1 MVRDHDQTRPHIRKA
16 LIAQIEILCNEAV
29 QVHQS
34 LPLYHEPTLESPRI
48 QILQR
53 LTNLCVVLEG
63 MGSEGR
69 RQTNEFMKEILNEE
83 TIENLVKAFA
93 CTLPASRQLLA
104 QLRYVTFLSSPRT
117 LFFLVKLLS
126 AVLLLYIHIL
136 WISICMSVHMCIP
149 RCCCTSF
156 CLTSRQH
163 MLCPTPPCPT
173 LSCRSL
179 PFTHTCIQMYAH
191 TYMYTY
197 SRTHE

>member
-1 MVRDHDQTRPHIRKA
+1 MPYLDLYYLTHDIILFFFRCGRIIVQMARDHDQTRPHIRKA
-16 LIAQIEILCNEAV
+16 LIAQIEVLCNEAV

-104 QLRYVTFLSSPRT
+104 QLRCITSSIFSSL
-117 LFFLVKLLS
+117 LFTLLS
-126 AVLLLYIHIL
+126 FV
-136 WISICMSVHMCIP
+136 SS
-149 RCCCTSF
+149 
-156 CLTSRQH
+156 
-163 MLCPTPPCPT
+163 
-173 LSCRSL
+173 
-179 PFTHTCIQMYAH
+179 
-191 TYMYTY
+191 
-197 SRTHE
+197 

>member
-1 MVRDHDQTRPHIRKA
+1 MFIFLFIFIFVFIFILIFINFLNTIWLYLPSFPSIYYSHIQSNLLISEPFIQFHTFISCRCGRIIVQMARDHDQTRPHIRKA
-16 LIAQIEILCNEAV
+16 LLAQIEMLCNEAV

-104 QLRYVTFLSSPRT
+104 QLR
-117 LFFLVKLLS
+117 
-126 AVLLLYIHIL
+126 
-136 WISICMSVHMCIP
+136 
-149 RCCCTSF
+149 
-156 CLTSRQH
+156 
-163 MLCPTPPCPT
+163 
-173 LSCRSL
+173 
-179 PFTHTCIQMYAH
+179 
-191 TYMYTY
+191 
-197 SRTHE
+197 

>member
-1 MVRDHDQTRPHIRKA
+1 MIACGSSYRPFQVSYILIFCSIFSYPIFSQSPYNFIRISCRCGRIIVQMARDHDQTRPHIRKA
-16 LIAQIEILCNEAV
+16 LLAQIEVLCNEAV

-104 QLRYVTFLSSPRT
+104 QLR
-117 LFFLVKLLS
+117 
-126 AVLLLYIHIL
+126 
-136 WISICMSVHMCIP
+136 
-149 RCCCTSF
+149 
-156 CLTSRQH
+156 
-163 MLCPTPPCPT
+163 
-173 LSCRSL
+173 
-179 PFTHTCIQMYAH
+179 
-191 TYMYTY
+191 
-197 SRTHE
+197 

>member
-1 MVRDHDQTRPHIRKA
+1 MALPTFFRVPYILILYLNFSYQIFSQPFCNIIHISCRCGRIIVQMARDHDQTRPHIRKA
-16 LIAQIEILCNEAV
+16 LLAQIEVLCNEAV

-104 QLRYVTFLSSPRT
+104 QLR
-117 LFFLVKLLS
+117 
-126 AVLLLYIHIL
+126 
-136 WISICMSVHMCIP
+136 
-149 RCCCTSF
+149 
-156 CLTSRQH
+156 
-163 MLCPTPPCPT
+163 
-173 LSCRSL
+173 
-179 PFTHTCIQMYAH
+179 
-191 TYMYTY
+191 
-197 SRTHE
+197 

>member
-1 MVRDHDQTRPHIRKA
+1 MARDHDQTRPHIRKA
-16 LIAQIEILCNEAV
+16 LIAQIEVLCNEAV

-104 QLRYVTFLSSPRT
+104 QLRYVTSSIFYLHFT
-117 LFFLVKLLS
+117 HFFFLVTLLS
-126 AVLLLYIHIL
+126 ALLLLYIHIL
-136 WISICMSVHMCIP
+136 LILICISVCMYTS
-149 RCCCTSF
+149 RSRLTSF
-156 CLTSRQH
+156 CWS
-163 MLCPTPPCPT
+163 
-173 LSCRSL
+173 
-179 PFTHTCIQMYAH
+179 IK
-191 TYMYTY
+191 
-197 SRTHE
+197 